1 MLCCVVLLLIHKCFC
16 RVDSHAA
23 KKPKKS
29 AVLEELDG
37 IGDDWE
43 SFCRPRSSGMI
54 RCWRIGSWMSGFRA
68 RHEFGASLFVEQ
80 FSGSVSW
87 CISAQ
92 LALCKEDM
100 PRKQMLTV
108 SHIVVAH
115 FCRFKTW
122 FLKDE
127 FGDLEIQGQHSS
139 SSKILAVAN
148 NCNS

>member
-1 MLCCVVLLLIHKCFC
+1 
-16 RVDSHAA
+16 
-23 KKPKKS
+23 
-29 AVLEELDG
+29 
-37 IGDDWE
+37 
-43 SFCRPRSSGMI
+43 
-54 RCWRIGSWMSGFRA
+54 MSGFPA

-148 NCNS
+148 NLITVKLRLQRRCAQDQKGKTNL